1 MNKRPYFTNPGG
13 GRRAKEADQIDEQL
27 EKHIE
32 SRSKDLENQVTA
44 LAESPF
50 PTLLSDASSEQDLEA
65 LLVKEARLRW
75 LVRVAKYSEG
85 RNREA
90 LWHEAQRALVHL
102 ENTADAVLYA
112 KCA

>member
-1 MNKRPYFTNPGG
+1 MNKRACVTNPSGSLG
-13 GRRAKEADQIDEQL
+13 AKEAGRIDKKL

-32 SRSKDLENQVTA
+32 ARSRDLENQVIA

-50 PTLLSDASSEQDLEA
+50 PRLRSDADSIEEDLEA

-85 RNREA
+85 ANRGA
-90 LWHEAQRALVHL
+90 MWHEAEKALAHL
-102 ENTADAVLYA
+102 EKTTEAVYA

>member
-1 MNKRPYFTNPGG
+1 MNKRPYFTNAGG
-13 GRRAKEADQIDEQL
+13 GRRAKEAAQVDEQL

-32 SRSKDLENQVTA
+32 SRSKDLENQVIA
-44 LAESPF
+44 LAESPL
-50 PTLLSDASSEQDLEA
+50 PRLRSEADLIEEDLEA

-85 RNREA
+85 ANREA
-90 LWHEAQRALVHL
+90 MWHEAEKALAHL
-102 ENTADAVLYA
+102 EKTTEAVYA

>member
-1 MNKRPYFTNPGG
+1 MNTRLFLTSPTGT
-13 GRRAKEADQIDEQL
+13 RRAKEPNRIDEQL

-50 PTLLSDASSEQDLEA
+50 PALLSDASSEEDLDT
-65 LLVKEARLRW
+65 LLAKEAKLRW

-85 RNREA
+85 PNREA
-90 LWHEAQRALVHL
+90 LWHEAEKALVHL
-102 ENTADAVLYA
+102 EHTADAVLYA

>member
-1 MNKRPYFTNPGG
+1 MNKRPYVTNPSGSLG
-13 GRRAKEADQIDEQL
+13 AKEAQRIDEQL

-32 SRSKDLENQVTA
+32 SRSKDLENQVIA

-50 PTLLSDASSEQDLEA
+50 PRLRSEADLIEEDLEA

-85 RNREA
+85 ANREA
-90 LWHEAQRALVHL
+90 MWHEAEKALAHL
-102 ENTADAVLYA
+102 EKTTEAVYA